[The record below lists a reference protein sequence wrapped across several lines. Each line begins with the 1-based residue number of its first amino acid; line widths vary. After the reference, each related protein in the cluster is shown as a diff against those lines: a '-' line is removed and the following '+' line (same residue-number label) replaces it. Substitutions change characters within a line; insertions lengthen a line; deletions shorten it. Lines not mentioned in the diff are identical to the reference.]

1 MLIAVLD
8 SNKGTQYKI
17 EVASHKVPV
26 GFPEYAAIDLQDSVD
41 ISQLDQKQM
50 FMCSVLLSAGVL
62 SQQMLIG
69 DDPLDEAGA
78 VQLLT
83 LQGMADELKQPMQ
96 VQQRLI
102 DRLLAYPG
110 ALQDDKD
117 ADELAEYV
125 PEIRRVVLENRRSKL
140 LTTMR
145 SDRLYYILCG
155 GFPTKLFDNSGEETV
170 YIGDSSSLMKN
181 VRSRF
186 NTLYAACV
194 KGVITKS
201 EAAHAVRN
209 IFKVLRDAKLRAVHN
224 DLSAFA
230 VDGVTPDQL
239 ACVEI
244 ADIVWEHYARMVR
257 RFAVMYLLDSHR
269 DAFPL
274 PVDNM
279 ALAQENVRKLYS
291 ALTRADVPEFS
302 VILVL

>member
-1 MLIAVLD
+1 M
-8 SNKGTQYKI
+8 
-17 EVASHKVPV
+17 
-26 GFPEYAAIDLQDSVD
+26 
-41 ISQLDQKQM
+41 
-50 FMCSVLLSAGVL
+50 
-62 SQQMLIG
+62 
-69 DDPLDEAGA
+69 
-78 VQLLT
+78 
-83 LQGMADELKQPMQ
+83 
-96 VQQRLI
+96 
-102 DRLLAYPG
+102 
-110 ALQDDKD
+110 QDDED
-117 ADELAEYV
+117 AAELAEYV
-125 PEIRRVVLENRRSKL
+125 PEIRRVVLENRRNKL

-209 IFKVLRDAKLRAVHN
+209 IFKVLKDAKLRAQHN

-274 PVDNM
+274 PVDNLS
-279 ALAQENVRKLYS
+279 LAQENVRKLYS
-291 ALTRADVPEFS
+291 ALGRADVPEFS